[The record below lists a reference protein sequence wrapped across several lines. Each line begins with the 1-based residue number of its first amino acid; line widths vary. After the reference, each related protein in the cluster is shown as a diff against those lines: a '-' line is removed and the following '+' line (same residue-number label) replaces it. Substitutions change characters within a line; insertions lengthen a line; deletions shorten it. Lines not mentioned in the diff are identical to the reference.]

1 MLSAAVSNPFVD
13 SVASF
18 SLEGVESEPV
28 SLFDS
33 VLVDVVDAAV
43 DASVDASVDAV
54 VDAVVDAAVV
64 VAVLVSEHPLI
75 EKVESTTN
83 KVPAD
88 RDTIVRG
95 ENWFENLNL

>member
-33 VLVDVVDAAV
+33 VLVDVVDA
-43 DASVDASVDAV
+43 V
-54 VDAVVDAAVV
+54 VDTVVDAAVV

-83 KVPAD
+83 KVPAG